1 MSLPPSY
8 KLQEEHTLNGASNW
22 KVTFE
27 QKAGILLKSYF
38 LFFRLLFVVHKYWET
53 SA

>member
-1 MSLPPSY
+1 MSLPPSD

-27 QKAGILLKSYF
+27 QKTGILLKSYF
-38 LFFRLLFVVHKYWET
+38 LFFRILYVVLKYWKT